1 MTAPASE
8 RAGTFQTG
16 ANLPAALAAA
26 SAPSIRPRSMTV
38 VTSWRSGAASEA
50 CLLQ

>member
-8 RAGTFQTG
+8 RAGTFQMG

-26 SAPSIRPRSMTV
+26 SAPSIRPMSMTV
-38 VTSWRSGAASEA
+38 VTSWRRGAASA
-50 CLLQ
+50 GCLLQ